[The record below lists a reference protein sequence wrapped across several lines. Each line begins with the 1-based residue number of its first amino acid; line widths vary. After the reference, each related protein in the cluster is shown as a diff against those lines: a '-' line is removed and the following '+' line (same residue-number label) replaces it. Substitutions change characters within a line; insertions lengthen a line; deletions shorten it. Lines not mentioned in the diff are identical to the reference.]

1 MELTELNKIFDVKLG
16 NKFDANKMNFVANG
30 EINFI
35 SRDSKN
41 NGCVGTVMKYGE
53 TEPFN
58 ERVITVSLGGSFL
71 LSSFVQPKKFYT
83 AQNVAV
89 LTPLKEMRLIEKL
102 FYCKC
107 ISLNRFKYSAF
118 GREANRTLKILKVP
132 KEIPSWVEELTPNLP
147 YTKVPVCSKNIQLD
161 DRKWR
166 FFVYQDLFDIE
177 RGRGAR
183 KFDVTDNGTTPFI
196 TSTDSNNGLIGRVN
210 KNPCHQGNV
219 ITVARNGSIAQTFYQ
234 PEAFCSTED
243 IHVFNPKFS
252 LNPYIAMFLIPVIK
266 KEGYKYSYA
275 RKWGLERM
283 RISKMQ
289 LPVDEDEEPDWHFME
304 DYIKSLPYSTYIA

>member
-1 MELTELNKIFDVKLG
+1 MQLAELNTIFDVKLG
-16 NKFDANKMNFVANG
+16 NKFDANKMNFVTDG

-35 SRDSKN
+35 SRDSEN

-53 TEPFN
+53 TEPFK
-58 ERVITVSLGGSFL
+58 EGMITVSLGGSFL
-71 LSSFVQPKKFYT
+71 LSSFVQPRKFYT

-89 LTPLKEMRLIEKL
+89 LTPLKEMKLTEKL

-107 ISLNRFKYSAF
+107 ISVNRFKYSAF
-118 GREANRTLKILKVP
+118 GREANRTLKTLKVP
-132 KEIPSWVEELTPNLP
+132 KEIPCWIEELNPNLT
-147 YTKVPVCSKNIQLD
+147 YTKTPVCSKNIRLN
-161 DRKWR
+161 DRGWEY
-166 FFVYQDLFDIE
+166 FVYRDLFDIE

-183 KFDVTDNGTTPFI
+183 ELDVTDDGVTPFV

-210 KNPCHQGNV
+210 KSPCHQGNV

-234 PEAFCSTED
+234 AEAFCSTED

-252 LNPYIAMFLIPVIK
+252 LNPHIAMFLIPVIK
-266 KEGYKYSYA
+266 KEGYKYSYG

-289 LPVDEDEEPDWHFME
+289 LPVDKDKEPDWHFME
-304 DYIKSLPYSTYIA
+304 DYIKSLPYSAYIA